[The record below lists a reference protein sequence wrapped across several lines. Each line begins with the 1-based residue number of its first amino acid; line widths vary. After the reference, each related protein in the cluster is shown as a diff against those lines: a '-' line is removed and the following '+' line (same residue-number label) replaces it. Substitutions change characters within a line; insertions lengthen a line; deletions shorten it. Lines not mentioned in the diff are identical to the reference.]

1 MVGKPGMSDGKYKS
15 QFRHASAILVA
26 SGWIEDSSGPQIIAW
41 SHIPWALI
49 FYFLLPPAALILTFL
64 IFHSILS
71 RRMYC
76 VFSNSNSVVPRAL
89 HCLDLIP
96 LHLTS
101 LTSFSLTVHP

>member
-49 FYFLLPPAALILTFL
+49 
-64 IFHSILS
+64 
-71 RRMYC
+71 
-76 VFSNSNSVVPRAL
+76 
-89 HCLDLIP
+89 DLYKSKTTLKIES
-96 LHLTS
+96 H
-101 LTSFSLTVHP
+101 